1 MSNLGDIADGIVTTL
16 SANMSGVQKVFDHP
30 PDTIN
35 AFPSVAVL
43 IEDLDPT
50 RGFGG
55 NSFQVTVRLVVL
67 VASGDD
73 QHGFDLLYDIVDPT
87 ATTGIKYAL
96 EQSNSLNSTCD
107 GHTLQSIENINRR
120 ELWGGFYFAAD
131 FVLDVWKTVA

>member
-1 MSNLGDIADGIVTTL
+1 MSNLGDIADGIVTTI

-55 NSFQVTVRLVVL
+55 NSFQVTVRLVV
-67 VASGDD
+67 
-73 QHGFDLLYDIVDPT
+73 DPT

-96 EQSNSLNSTCD
+96 EQSNSLNGTCD
-107 GHTLQSIENINRR
+107 GHTPQSIENINRR